1 MGFSKKRF
9 LNIFNVV
16 CALGIVIIPP
26 RSYAGLSDII
36 SNGATYAAKTAYEIS
51 VGRCPEKQNS
61 AANPAC
67 EKPNQ
72 LNSLL
77 AASEQG
83 ENVYLAALAKE
94 RYENLACS
102 LSQLKDLSSIKQYQ
116 ENFSKDVAD
125 KLLAIINLRK
135 EISNLKN
142 QTAYLAQLGEDKK
155 PDSKYI
161 TLNQELTKMMIAE
174 ETILSSIPFI
184 QTSAIQN
191 FIRHQLERFN
201 QGKGATPP
209 HEEILKS
216 VQSKSNSALSEAYQS
231 LNKESEML
239 KKAADNMG
247 EGLDRA
253 TKESLAQDTE
263 LQNQYAQ
270 KFPKLVE
277 ESEATLC
284 RVNAKYGEGAK
295 KRDDYAFAASVGLT
309 VASLGSTAASTLA
322 VSATLRGVAGAA
334 RAGKIAEST
343 SRVLR
348 ASALGADLAVGV
360 AAIDKDCLQFQS
372 QFSSE
377 SKTKCEEY
385 NLEQNDAN
393 NCAVN
398 ALLTTLGVG
407 ANIKLIV
414 QKPFKKGA
422 AETVLNRRLNVD
434 EAKAI
439 DDAHNVGVGQLG
451 KDKINPASLGNY
463 TSEQITEKALILRK
477 AGFSSKEIRE
487 LMEKRI
493 VGHELKEQDFNA
505 LMAQEQKN
513 NEALK
518 KIESTIRETKGLSA
532 TDRQNLI
539 EEAQQYFNDSNAR
552 LYSLMDS
559 PTDKAVADEIAKMQS
574 DISNQRQKVADKIKA
589 QSSTEAAMQNPTSI
603 KYFRETLENPKNILA
618 DKSYILSED
627 PSAQLKSVSF
637 NKDVVKYLHD
647 SKNTNAST
655 KLIKAI
661 ERGFVPPK
669 GQSGVKRI
677 HSTKLVE
684 VKVMGTGLN
693 DRLIGCYQHGSLTL
707 VHVLISHSD
716 RSPLL
721 HFAHLCD

>member
-1 MGFSKKRF
+1 MS
-9 LNIFNVV
+9 
-16 CALGIVIIPP
+16 P

-36 SNGATYAAKTAYEIS
+36 SNGATYAAKTAYETS

-67 EKPNQ
+67 QKPNQ

-94 RYENLACS
+94 RHENLACS
-102 LSQLKDLSSIKQYQ
+102 VSQLKDLSSLKQYQ
-116 ENFSKDVAD
+116 ENFSNDVAD

-155 PDSKYI
+155 PDSKYVA
-161 TLNQELTKMMIAE
+161 LNQELTKMTVAE

-184 QTSAIQN
+184 QTSAIQT
-191 FIRHQLERFN
+191 FIRHQLESFN

-247 EGLDRA
+247 KGLDRA

-277 ESEATLC
+277 ESAATLC

-309 VASLGSTAASTLA
+309 VASLGTTAASTLA

-348 ASALGADLAVGV
+348 ASALGTDLAVGA

-372 QFSSE
+372 QYSSQ

-385 NLEQNDAN
+385 SLEQNDAN
-393 NCAVN
+393 NCVVN

-407 ANIKLIV
+407 ANIKSIV

-463 TSEQITEKALILRK
+463 TKEQITEKALILRK

-518 KIESTIRETKGLSA
+518 KIEGTIRETKGLNQ

-559 PTDKAVADEIAKMQS
+559 PTDKTIADEIAKMQS
-574 DISNQRQKVADKIKA
+574 DINNQRQKIADKIKVR
-589 QSSTEAAMQNPTSI
+589 SSHQVDQTASTSI
-603 KYFRETLENPKNILA
+603 KNFQDMEKNAQLLTA
-618 DKSYILSED
+618 EKTYILSTD
-627 PSAQLKSVSF
+627 PKSQLKSVELS
-637 NKDVVKYLHD
+637 KEVVNYLKNEASAIQ
-647 SKNTNAST
+647 SK
-655 KLIKAI
+655 KLMKAI
-661 ERGFVPPK
+661 EKGFVSND
-669 GQSGVKRI
+669 GADGIKRLTI
-677 HSTKLVE
+677 AKVVE
-684 VKVMGTGLN
+684 VKSLGPAATS
-693 DRLIGCYQHGSLTL
+693 RLIGCYENGTLRILKVLFKHGDGFFNATEYNY
-707 VHVLISHSD
+707 
-716 RSPLL
+716 
-721 HFAHLCD
+721 LCK